1 VAEKTKC
8 QKVNVNLFTT
18 KLGWIISSTFW
29 GQNPLSY
36 YTLMIL
42 NTIYLPYKDGP
53 TTNSQATQKW
63 FHKVKMRNHWLM
75 SNRTTFEELVLT
87 FSLSLSL
94 SLSIY
99 IYNIIFISIFFLES
113 PTHSCIFLCCKS
125 SGYRELTTS

>member
-42 NTIYLPYKDGP
+42 NTISLPYKAGP
-53 TTNSQATQKW
+53 TTNSQVTQKW
-63 FHKVKMRNHWLM
+63 FHNVKMRNHWVM
-75 SNRTTFEELVLT
+75 SNLTTFGELDFT
-87 FSLSLSL
+87 FSQY
-94 SLSIY
+94 IY
-99 IYNIIFISIFFLES
+99 I
-113 PTHSCIFLCCKS
+113 
-125 SGYRELTTS
+125 